1 VVEVKLGIVGCGE
14 VYRGTQ
20 RKDAAVGGE
29 EERRAAELMRNAAY
43 R

>member
-1 VVEVKLGIVGCGE
+1 MVEVKLGIVGCGE

-20 RKDAAVGGE
+20 RKDAAIGGE
-29 EERRAAELMRNAAY
+29 EGRAAELMRNAAY